1 MPYSNNN
8 SAPFDFSTLDS
19 AKPATYNQIKF
30 RIGNVA
36 TAVLFSRLD
45 LNRDNFKSA
54 NRKIFTQM
62 ASALQTATIEK
73 PLTNA
78 DIQAIDATG
87 DVTKYRAIFER
98 AFAELY
104 CTSEELHKLLIKD
117 GLSAKKAGIAA
128 GKYTLLHDD
137 IPVNVETVDAE
148 ALEKMQDFD
157 KIIEAKAKAK
167 AKATIAKAKAKPP
180 TAANITKAKAEAKVI
195 TARVKAKPPKS
206 RTVEVQTRASLT
218 DDQRADAIATLQQ
231 RLDELLAM

>member
-62 ASALQTATIEK
+62 ASALQTATIDK

-78 DIQAIDATG
+78 DIQAIDSTG
-87 DVTKYRAIFER
+87 DVTEYRVMFER
-98 AFAELY
+98 AFTELY

-117 GLSAKKAGIAA
+117 GLSAKKADVATN
-128 GKYTLLHDD
+128 KYTMLHGD
-137 IPVNVETVDAE
+137 IPLVETV
-148 ALEKMQDFD
+148 
-157 KIIEAKAKAK
+157 EAKAPKAK
-167 AKATIAKAKAKPP
+167 APK
-180 TAANITKAKAEAKVI
+180 I
-195 TARVKAKPPKS
+195 TARAKVKSDKPLKVS
-206 RTVEVQTRASLT
+206 ALT
-218 DDQRADAIATLQQ
+218 DGQRADAIAMLQQ
-231 RLDELLAM
+231 RLDELLES

>member
-1 MPYSNNN
+1 MSYSNSN
-8 SAPFDFSTLDS
+8 ATPFDYSTLDS

-62 ASALQTATIEK
+62 ASALQTATIDS

-78 DIQAIDATG
+78 DIQAIDSTG
-87 DVTKYRAIFER
+87 DVTKYRAMFER
-98 AFAELY
+98 AFTELY
-104 CTSEELHKLLIKD
+104 CTADELHKLLIKD
-117 GLSAKKAGIAA
+117 GLSAKKATAA
-128 GKYTLLHDD
+128 AYAYTILHGD
-137 IPVNVETVDAE
+137 IPLVETV
-148 ALEKMQDFD
+148 
-157 KIIEAKAKAK
+157 EAKAKAK
-167 AKATIAKAKAKPP
+167 AKAMIAKAKAKTP

-195 TARVKAKPPKS
+195 TARVKAKPPKA

>member
-78 DIQAIDATG
+78 DIQSIDATG
-87 DVTKYRAIFER
+87 DVTKYRAMFER
-98 AFAELY
+98 AFTELY
-104 CTSEELHKLLIKD
+104 CTSDELHKLLIKD
-117 GLSAKKAGIAA
+117 GLSAKKADVATN
-128 GKYTLLHDD
+128 KYTMLHGD
-137 IPVNVETVDAE
+137 IPLVETV
-148 ALEKMQDFD
+148 
-157 KIIEAKAKAK
+157 EAKAPKAK
-167 AKATIAKAKAKPP
+167 APK
-180 TAANITKAKAEAKVI
+180 I
-195 TARVKAKPPKS
+195 TARAKVKSDKPLKVS
-206 RTVEVQTRASLT
+206 ALT
-218 DDQRADAIATLQQ
+218 DGQRADAIAMLQQ
-231 RLDELLAM
+231 RLDELLES

>member
-62 ASALQTATIEK
+62 ASALQTATIDS

-78 DIQAIDATG
+78 DIQAIDSTG
-87 DVTKYRAIFER
+87 DVTKYRAMFER
-98 AFAELY
+98 AFTELY
-104 CTSEELHKLLIKD
+104 CTSDELHKLLIKD
-117 GLSAKKAGIAA
+117 GLSAKKADVATN
-128 GKYTLLHDD
+128 KYTMLHGD
-137 IPVNVETVDAE
+137 IPLVETV
-148 ALEKMQDFD
+148 
-157 KIIEAKAKAK
+157 EAKAPKAK
-167 AKATIAKAKAKPP
+167 APK
-180 TAANITKAKAEAKVI
+180 I
-195 TARVKAKPPKS
+195 TARAKVKSDKPLKVS
-206 RTVEVQTRASLT
+206 ALT
-218 DDQRADAIATLQQ
+218 DGQRADAIAMLQQ
-231 RLDELLAM
+231 RLDELLES

>member
-1 MPYSNNN
+1 MGYSNSNTT
-8 SAPFDFSTLDS
+8 PFDYSTLDS
-19 AKPATYNQIKF
+19 AKPATYNQLKF

-78 DIQAIDATG
+78 DIQAIEETG
-87 DVTKYRAIFER
+87 DVSKYQPIFER
-98 AFAELY
+98 AFTELY

-117 GLSAKKAGIAA
+117 GLSAKKADVATN
-128 GKYTLLHDD
+128 KYTLLHGD
-137 IPVNVETVDAE
+137 IPLVETVE
-148 ALEKMQDFD
+148 AKP
-157 KIIEAKAKAK
+157 KAKAK
-167 AKATIAKAKAKPP
+167 AKAP
-180 TAANITKAKAEAKVI
+180 TV

-218 DDQRADAIATLQQ
+218 DDQRADAIAMLQQ

>member
-8 SAPFDFSTLDS
+8 TTPFDYSKLDS
-19 AKPATYNQIKF
+19 AKPATYNQLKF
-30 RIGNVA
+30 RVGNVA

-45 LNRDNFKSA
+45 LTRDNFKRA

-78 DIQAIDATG
+78 DIQLVDAGKID
-87 DVTKYRAIFER
+87 KYLPIFER
-98 AFAELY
+98 AFTELY
-104 CTSEELHKLLIKD
+104 CTADELHKLLIKD
-117 GLSAKKAGIAA
+117 GLSAKKADIAA
-128 GKYTLLHDD
+128 GKYTLINGD
-137 IPVNVETVDAE
+137 IPLVETVDTD

-157 KIIEAKAKAK
+157 KIIEAKPKAKAK
-167 AKATIAKAKAKPP
+167 AKATKKSTAKKS
-180 TAANITKAKAEAKVI
+180 TV
-195 TARVKAKPPKS
+195 TARAKAKPPKS
-206 RTVEVQTRASLT
+206 KTVEVKTRAALT